1 MTKKLIGAIGLS
13 AGLLGLGGLAMP
25 ASAQV
30 STNNQSNNGGLGPS
44 GPVNL
49 GTGPV
54 SASLNPTVTGQGQS
68 LAQQLSSA
76 QAAYAQAQDQLRNAQ
91 AVRPEEST
99 VAPTGPRR
107 FSRAAVDVASC
118 GCNTPPVARAE
129 SGNAAAVASAQANVD
144 ATRQQLDSLNA
155 QANQFLSSLERPSPE
170 LLQVTGGSSPLW

>member
-1 MTKKLIGAIGLS
+1 MTKKIIGAIGLS
-13 AGLLGLGGLAMP
+13 AGLLGLGALAMP

-30 STNNQSNNGGLGPS
+30 TSNQSNNGGFGPS
-44 GPVNL
+44 LGTVNL

-76 QAAYAQAQDQLRNAQ
+76 QAAYAQAQEQLRNAQ
-91 AVRPEEST
+91 AARPETSEVT
-99 VAPTGPRR
+99 PTGPRR

-118 GCNTPPVARAE
+118 GCNTPPVARTE

-170 LLQVTGGSSPLW
+170 LLQVTGSSSPLW